1 MLRVFMRIVNN
12 CTLLLVF
19 FEIFF
24 LSDLSANA
32 TSYRRVWRLL
42 YIVPTTEPSSPLCYD
57 DVELSRWYIYI
68 QKKRIDTFSVRRRM
82 QKWNS
87 FIYEMTIRNKVIVLK
102 QRWWVFFIG
111 SIRIH
116 YPFSWFGRNCLYKY
130 WIDAMSII
138 ITSPRELCTWC
149 SYC

>member
-1 MLRVFMRIVNN
+1 MRIVNN

-24 LSDLSANA
+24 LSDLSAIA

-57 DVELSRWYIYI
+57 DVELSRWYIY
-68 QKKRIDTFSVRRRM
+68 KKKIDTFSVRRRM
-82 QKWNS
+82 PKWNS
-87 FIYEMTIRNKVIVLK
+87 FIYEMTIRNKVNVLK

-116 YPFSWFGRNCLYKY
+116 YPPSYFHDLVVTVFINTSMDWCYVNHILLHPVKY
-130 WIDAMSII
+130 VRDVRTASH
-138 ITSPRELCTWC
+138 
-149 SYC
+149 